1 MKESTII
8 NNIIKVIKGKS
19 KTCISKFKIHFS
31 IITLTPIT
39 VLFFSINISA
49 QSPNLGVLEQFA
61 LFTTDGAVDN
71 TGTSSIDGDIGA
83 DVGAITGFGAPTTV
97 SGIIHSGNSLT
108 AQGVIDVQVLYNQ
121 LVATPQTIF
130 GHAPA
135 FGGGETVLPGV
146 YFESGAGSVAGTLT
160 LDGQGDF
167 SSVFIFKFGGA
178 LTTGAAANI
187 VLINGALPCNVFW
200 SSGGAISMATN
211 TQMKGTLVSGPGA
224 VSMGSGGSLE
234 GRMLSTTGAISIYQV
249 TVTAPIPCVKVFRR
263 FWIKADDGL
272 VGSPLVNKWKN
283 QDLPNDS
290 LYTIAGEEP
299 TYVPNSIN
307 YNPSLLFDGAS
318 TQMIKPGGAIITGS
332 NLHTTS
338 FVVSMPKSIKNQYIL
353 EEPLSGS
360 NSYGI
365 IDVWGDGKSYFD
377 AGTLNEQSVA
387 WGGTLNT
394 PYLWSF
400 IQSNTA
406 ESISRNGLE
415 ISTKSG
421 GSVIGNADTTFIGS
435 DNINRYY
442 DGNIAEVMNVQHV
455 LGNTFL
461 LNEKNIIESYLAIK
475 YGITLDQINDNDN
488 DGTIG
493 TDYSFSDSS
502 SAWEDSVST
511 TYIHDIAGIG
521 QDDFYGLD
529 QRQSKSVNPDGMVTI
544 GLMNIAANNL
554 AHLTPFSNNKI
565 ALMWANNDSTKNTWV
580 KDETQAGFNII
591 YRIKR
596 EWLVEENYN
605 DVGELLVQ
613 IDSVD
618 LPIPPMGGS
627 KPLYLVIDE
636 DKDGDFSTGELRLS
650 KMDKTNG
657 VWQGDINLADG
668 EYFTFMYI
676 HFDAMRHGKFF
687 FNGREKSYNWLEKL

>member
-1 MKESTII
+1 MKETNLLNSLIKKNIDTI
-8 NNIIKVIKGKS
+8 KY
-19 KTCISKFKIHFS
+19 CIPKFKIHFS
-31 IITLTPIT
+31 VIILTPII

-49 QSPNLGVLEQFA
+49 QSLNLGVTEQFA
-61 LFTTDGAVDN
+61 LFTSSGALSN
-71 TGTSSIDGDIGA
+71 TATSFIGGNIGTNN
-83 DVGAITGFGAPTTV
+83 GAITGFGSPTNVTGTID
-97 SGIIHSGNSLT
+97 SANALT
-108 AQGVIDVQVLYNQ
+108 AQGVIDVQDLYNQ
-121 LVATPQTIF
+121 LLVIPQTIF
-130 GHAPA
+130 GHTPA

-146 YFESGAGSVAGTLT
+146 YAEAGAGSAAGTLI

-178 LTTGAAANI
+178 FTTGAGANI

-200 SSGGAISMATN
+200 ASGGAIAMATN
-211 TQMKGTLVSGPGA
+211 TQMKGTLISGAGA
-224 VSMGSGGSLE
+224 VSIGAGGTVE
-234 GRMLSTTGAISIYQV
+234 GRMLTNSGAVSVYQV
-249 TVTAPIPCVKVFRR
+249 TITAPVPCVKVFRR
-263 FWIKADDGL
+263 FWVKADDGL
-272 VGSPLVNKWKN
+272 VGSPLVSKWKN

-290 LYTIAGEEP
+290 LYTISGEEP
-299 TYVPNSIN
+299 TYVSNSIN
-307 YNPSLLFDGAS
+307 FNPSLLFDGS
-318 TQMIKPGGAIITGS
+318 TTKMIKPGGAIITGF
-332 NLHTTS
+332 NLHETS
-338 FVVSMPKSIKNQYIL
+338 FVVSIPKSIKNQYLL
-353 EEPLSGS
+353 EEPLSGV
-360 NSYGI
+360 NSFGVVDI
-365 IDVWGDGKSYFD
+365 SGDGKSYFD
-377 AGTLNEQSVA
+377 AGTQNEQSVT

-421 GSVIGNADTTFIGS
+421 GTVKGNGDTTFVGS
-435 DNINRYY
+435 DNINRHY
-442 DGNIAEVMNVQHV
+442 DGNIAEIMNVEHV

-461 LNEKNIIESYLAIK
+461 LNEINIIESYLAIK

-488 DGTIG
+488 DGTVG
-493 TDYSFSDSS
+493 TDYTLSDST

-511 TYIHDIAGIG
+511 TYIHDITGIG

-544 GLMNIAANNL
+544 GLMNIAVNNL
-554 AHLTPFSNNKI
+554 AHLTPFTNDKI
-565 ALMWANNDSTKNTWV
+565 TLMWANNDSSKNTWV
-580 KDETQAGFNII
+580 NSETQAGFNII
-591 YRIKR
+591 YRLKR

-613 IDSVD
+613 IDSAD
-618 LPIPPMGGS
+618 LPTPPMGAD

-676 HFDAMRHGKFF
+676 QFDRMRHGKFF
-687 FNGREKSYNWLEKL
+687 FNGKEKTYFWLQNL